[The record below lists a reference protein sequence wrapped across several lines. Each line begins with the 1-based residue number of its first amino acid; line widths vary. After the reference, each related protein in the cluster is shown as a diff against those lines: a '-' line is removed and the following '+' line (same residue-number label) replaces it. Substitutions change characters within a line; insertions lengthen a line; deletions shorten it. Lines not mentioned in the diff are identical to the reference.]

1 MSPAPVTLAVLR
13 FAIAGL
19 ANTLVGLVVVVCTSQ
34 LFGLNAYAANAA
46 GYASGLTFGYVL
58 NRTWSFR
65 DTSRVRIT
73 APRYVLAF
81 VLSYGANLLVLVLG
95 TEILGWPELAAQ
107 AAALTTYSVAF
118 FVLCRWFVFRNPAE
132 PVASEDER
140 HLRGARDR
148 RA

>member
-1 MSPAPVTLAVLR
+1 MSPALVTLAALR
-13 FAIAGL
+13 FAIAGV
-19 ANTLVGLVVVVCTSQ
+19 ANTLVGLAVVVCTSK
-34 LFGLNAYAANAA
+34 LLGFNAYAANAA
-46 GYASGLTFGYVL
+46 GYAAGLTFGYVL

-65 DTSRVRIT
+65 DTARVRLT
-73 APRYVLAF
+73 APRYLLAF
-81 VLSYGANLLVLVLG
+81 ALSYGANLLVLVLG

-118 FVLCRWFVFRNPAE
+118 FVLCRWFVFRNPASA
-132 PVASEDER
+132 VASEDER